1 MKKFIKKVKEW
12 FAIRKANKELDDA
25 IIAAEAMFKMT
36 GKRHYV
42 IADNKNRLRVF
53 TWSQL
58 KQMKKQ
64 GLFSATVKEND
75 FIKESFYYT
84 PCSLDH
90 TYTYMN
96 SETKDKKRKMWIA
109 YYKAYRM

>member
-1 MKKFIKKVKEW
+1 MKKLIKKVKEW

-25 IIAAEAMFKMT
+25 IIAAETMFRMT

-84 PCSLDH
+84 PYSLEH
-90 TYTYMN
+90 TYMKP
-96 SETKDKKRKMWIA
+96 ETKDKKRKMWIA
-109 YYKAYRM
+109 YYKAFRM

>member
-12 FAIRKANKELDDA
+12 FAIRKANKELDNA
-25 IIAAEAMFKMT
+25 FITAEAMFKMT

-42 IADNKNRLRVF
+42 IADNKNRMRIF

-64 GLFSATVKEND
+64 GLFSATVKEAD

-84 PCSLDH
+84 PYSLDH
-90 TYTYMN
+90 TYMKP
-96 SETKDKKRKMWIA
+96 ETKDKKPKMSLA
-109 YYKAYRM
+109 YYRAFRM